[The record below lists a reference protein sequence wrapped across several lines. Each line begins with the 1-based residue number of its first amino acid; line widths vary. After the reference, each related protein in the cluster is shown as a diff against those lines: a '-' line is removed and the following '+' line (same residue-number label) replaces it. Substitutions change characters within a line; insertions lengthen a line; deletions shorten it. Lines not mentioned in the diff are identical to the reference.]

1 MTDGSARELVVVAFA
16 VPVITMAVLLVSVL
30 SVLLF
35 AGSGLEGLATAV
47 GTIWL
52 AIHQVPVTISGVS
65 VGVLPLL
72 PTLLLAVG
80 TGRMAASAS
89 GPERSASELVPVFCS
104 ALGGP
109 LLMTALSLAVVMDGM
124 SVQPVQSP
132 PALLAFG
139 YTLGIHAAAAG
150 AGIAWRR
157 RDDLYER
164 FAITAS
170 VRRGGRAGGVAVTAL
185 LTCATVLVIARLLL
199 RWSLVGDLIAG
210 GNDFDGYLGLTVLS
224 ILYLPNVVVATAAV
238 LVGSDAHVGGTTVDL
253 TAVHAG
259 PVPPLPVLGA
269 LPDTSAGLPGI
280 VGFLVPVLI
289 ALAVALR
296 CRNIDPLANVRSVT
310 VAAAVAASVMVIL
323 CAMAGG
329 ELGEFGGAGVTL
341 PTAGVFTLGWIAVVG
356 LVVALI
362 HAALPTTR
370 AARET
375 AGVIVDDDLDDDGYG
390 YDDDYLTDEYDEF
403 DADDWDN
410 EYDDADDTD
419 ADYADDEY
427 FDDENSDDVDHHADA
442 HDDHSDE
449 DGANRSP
456 SGGRVR
462 YVDRDHE
469 DLQYDD
475 STMTD
480 DMLDPSDE
488 VSFAGE
494 VADPTGPRV
503 GRDEADRPLGR
514 H

>member
-16 VPVITMAVLLVSVL
+16 VPVITMAVLVVAVL

-72 PTLLLAVG
+72 PTLLVAVG

-89 GPERSASELVPVFCS
+89 GPERSGSELVPVLCS

-124 SVQPVQSP
+124 TVQPVQSP
-132 PALLAFG
+132 PALLAFA

-164 FAITAS
+164 FAITAA

-199 RWSLVGDLIAG
+199 RWTLVGDLIAG

-269 LPDTSAGLPGI
+269 LPETAAGLPGI
-280 VGFLVPVLI
+280 VGFLVPLVI

-296 CRNIDPLANVRSVT
+296 CRSVDPLANVRSVT

-329 ELGEFGGAGVTL
+329 ELGEFGDAGVTL

-362 HAALPTTR
+362 HAALPSTR
-370 AARET
+370 AARQT
-375 AGVIVDDDLDDDGYG
+375 VGVLVDDDLDDDGYG
-390 YDDDYLTDEYDEF
+390 YDDDYLTDEYESDEYESEYGE
-403 DADDWDN
+403 DDDW
-410 EYDDADDTD
+410 EYDYSDG
-419 ADYADDEY
+419 EY
-427 FDDENSDDVDHHADA
+427 SDDLSDDDAPSADA
-442 HDDHSDE
+442 YSDE
-449 DGANRSP
+449 DP
-456 SGGRVR
+456 GGRTGQGGVR

-469 DLQYDD
+469 DLQYDE
-475 STMTD
+475 STMTAD
-480 DMLDPSDE
+480 DDALDTSA
-488 VSFAGE
+488 VSFAGD

-503 GRDEADRPLGR
+503 ERDDVDRPLGR